1 MFERWTDIIGGL
13 GLAAGVAY
21 VMWEIGRRQKQLREL
36 FDVLDGDDASIT
48 SSLEDLVG
56 SGKLKP
62 FAATASA

>member
-1 MFERWTDIIGGL
+1 MFERWSDIIASL

-21 VMWEIGRRQKQLREL
+21 VVWEIGRRQKRLREL

-62 FAATASA
+62 FAVAASA